1 MSKKKQ
7 FSQFFIALL
16 LITNFLIMLVWN
28 LKTPLMDDDL
38 WFRYQAVQGH
48 IIRDGIQDYM
58 TWNGRF
64 WGQTFCRVSLLGG
77 QKGSSILNAFLFA
90 ILIFLILKI
99 TDALQDENFSLLRV
113 VTVISAIY
121 LFTPGF
127 ASVFIWRAGVGN
139 YMDTMIIY
147 ISYLL
152 LFVNATNKKLACLY
166 LPMLGFF
173 AGWGNENTSGGVIL
187 ISILVICIQYVFTKR
202 FYLSQMLGLVF
213 SLIGL
218 AILVMSPGGHNRLVT
233 THPNFLQESI
243 IRRTLSNFKQLVAFI
258 LSQKQMVLFF
268 VLLVLVIIVATLYNK
283 NRYQYLIGLS
293 FVIGGVAS
301 ILVLAFAPEG
311 FNESRA
317 FYGGFILMIV
327 GIFKLLSF
335 NAENRISLIINIISV
350 LIIMLSFYRVVVGYK
365 DAMVFNHN
373 LSARYSIIINSKNK
387 ENVYVEPISYNSNND
402 YSIENSFFELTN
414 DPNAFPNNV
423 YEPYFKVKKIYLK

>member
-147 ISYLL
+147 ISYA
-152 LFVNATNKKLACLY
+152 NC
-166 LPMLGFF
+166 
-173 AGWGNENTSGGVIL
+173 
-187 ISILVICIQYVFTKR
+187 
-202 FYLSQMLGLVF
+202 
-213 SLIGL
+213 
-218 AILVMSPGGHNRLVT
+218 
-233 THPNFLQESI
+233 
-243 IRRTLSNFKQLVAFI
+243 
-258 LSQKQMVLFF
+258 
-268 VLLVLVIIVATLYNK
+268 
-283 NRYQYLIGLS
+283 
-293 FVIGGVAS
+293 
-301 ILVLAFAPEG
+301 
-311 FNESRA
+311 
-317 FYGGFILMIV
+317 
-327 GIFKLLSF
+327 
-335 NAENRISLIINIISV
+335 
-350 LIIMLSFYRVVVGYK
+350 
-365 DAMVFNHN
+365 
-373 LSARYSIIINSKNK
+373 
-387 ENVYVEPISYNSNND
+387 
-402 YSIENSFFELTN
+402 
-414 DPNAFPNNV
+414 
-423 YEPYFKVKKIYLK
+423 